1 MMVNGIEL
9 LKMMKNNFFDDGDEI
24 VAGISIFPFYKYNSH
39 CANFINKD
47 TKKEL
52 TIEDLLFWSFSVD
65 KKYNIQKEDEL
76 NNELKEY
83 FSDSFSEIYECIGET
98 DLSSDTIENL
108 QGVLEKDMKVCIKNI
123 LEYLRRDGYEN

>member
-1 MMVNGIEL
+1 MTVDGVEL
-9 LKMMKNNFFDDGDEI
+9 LKMMKSNFFDDGDEI
-24 VAGISIFPFYKYNSH
+24 VANISRVPFYKYNSH
-39 CANFINKD
+39 YANFINKD
-47 TKKEL
+47 TQKEL

-123 LEYLRRDGYEN
+123 LNYLRRDGYEN